1 MQLWEQW
8 LHGINTV
15 PFSQGNYFD
24 AVVAYRELMN
34 DDHQEMKNLHSDDA
48 PADKLDSM
56 LPQRENNSDVSMD
69 YHDL

>member
-8 LHGINTV
+8 LHEVNTV

-24 AVVAYRELMN
+24 AVVAYTEPMN
-34 DDHQEMKNLHSDDA
+34 DDHQEMKNPHPADA

-56 LPQRENNSDVSMD
+56 LPQRENNSDVSID
-69 YHDL
+69 YHDV